1 MFYAVKKGRVNGI
14 YSDWE
19 SCKEQVQGYKDA
31 KFKKFKKRQEATDFI
46 NDVVVVSEKNK
57 QYVYCDG
64 SCIHNGSPN
73 AKAGIGIYFG
83 DNDSRNVSKRI
94 EGKKNNIAELTA
106 MIQIYDIVKGVP
118 LCIVSDSKYALQCVG
133 SYGKKCEQLQW
144 PNIPN
149 KELVKQ
155 LYYTYKDTSFEFLHV
170 YAHTNKNDMHS
181 IGNKHADQL
190 AYDSIKI

>member
-1 MFYAVKKGRVNGI
+1 MFYAVKNGRVKGI

-31 KFKKFKKRQEATDFI
+31 RFKKFKTREEATDFM
-46 NDVVVVSEKNK
+46 NDVVVVSETNT

-83 DNDSRNVSKRI
+83 DNDSRNVSQRI
-94 EGKKNNIAELTA
+94 KGNTNNIAELTA

-118 LCIVSDSKYALQCVG
+118 LCIVSDSKYALHCVG
-133 SYGKKCEQLQW
+133 SYGRRCEKIQW
-144 PNIPN
+144 PDIPN

-155 LYYTYKDTSFEFLHV
+155 LYYTYKDTSFEFIHV

-181 IGNKHADQL
+181 IGNKHADKL
-190 AYDSIKI
+190 AYDSIN

>member
-1 MFYAVKKGRVNGI
+1 MFYAVKNGRVNGI
-14 YSDWE
+14 YSDWK

-31 KFKKFKKRQEATDFI
+31 RFKKFKTREEATDFI
-46 NDVVVVSEKNK
+46 NGVIVVSENNK

-83 DNDSRNVSKRI
+83 DNDSRNMSKRI
-94 EGKKNNIAELTA
+94 EGKTNNIAELTA

-149 KELVKQ
+149 KELVQQ
-155 LYYTYKDTSFEFLHV
+155 LYYTYKDTSFEFQHV
-170 YAHTNKNDMHS
+170 YAHTNKTDIHS

-190 AYDSIKI
+190 AYDSIN